1 MTAYTFA
8 NMLKNLVYVAL
19 VAIVATTAAGQ
30 QPKPSNRQGRSSPR
44 QFVGD
49 DQDDAPLAKDL
60 SPDLKRHDIE
70 KAMKKVADW
79 QLPRMNQELANDWTE
94 AVLEAGMVAA
104 SDTLRDPKYREA
116 VKALA
121 VKNDWQLGPR
131 LAHAD
136 DHAVGQSYLRIYELE
151 RDPRMIAGI
160 RKEFGEIKAQP
171 DDPSNPLWWWCD
183 ALFMDPPVWSG
194 LARVTGDRS
203 YLDYMDRQWWITA
216 ELLYDRQEH
225 LFSRDQSFLNAKESN
240 GRKLFWLRGNGWVI
254 AGLARTLAS
263 VPKNYPA
270 RQKYVRIFRDM
281 AQTFRQLQMP
291 DGMWRPGLLDEPAYP
306 LPESSGTGLVTFAL
320 AWGIHHKLLNKSE
333 FTPVVQKAW
342 SGLVSHIYEDGRLGS
357 IQPIG
362 ARPDAYRPTS
372 SYVYGVGAFL
382 LAGSELDAIAKR

>member
-1 MTAYTFA
+1 MILRE
-8 NMLKNLVYVAL
+8 MLRPFSTIAL
-19 VAIVATTAAGQ
+19 IVAGLTVASAQ
-30 QPKPSNRQGRSSPR
+30 QPPATPSNRQGRTTPHEN
-44 QFVGD
+44 VGD
-49 DQDDAPLAKDL
+49 APADYPLAKDL
-60 SPDLKRHDIE
+60 SPELKKRDIE

-79 QLPRMNQELANDWTE
+79 QLPRMHEDLATDWTE
-94 AVLEAGMVAA
+94 AVLETGLVTA

-116 VKALA
+116 VKQMA
-121 VKNDWQLGPR
+121 VKNEWQLGPR

-136 DHAVGQSYLRIYELE
+136 DHVVGQSYLRIYELE
-151 RDPRMIAGI
+151 HDPKMIAGI
-160 RKEFGEIKAQP
+160 RKTFDEVKAQP

-216 ELLYDRQEH
+216 AKLYDEQEH
-225 LFSRDQSFLNAKESN
+225 LFSRDEKFLNAKEAN

-254 AGLARTLAS
+254 AGLARTLA
-263 VPKNYPA
+263 NMPA
-270 RQKYVRIFRDM
+270 DFPTRGKYVRMFRDM
-281 AQTFRQLQMP
+281 AQTFRAQQMP
-291 DGMWRPGLLDEPAYP
+291 DGLWRPGLLDEKAYP
-306 LPESSGTGLVTFAL
+306 LPESSGSALATYAL

-333 FTPVVQKAW
+333 FMPVVQKAW
-342 SGLVSHIYEDGRLGS
+342 SGLVSHIYEDGRLGC

-362 ARPDAYRPTS
+362 ARPDAYHPTS